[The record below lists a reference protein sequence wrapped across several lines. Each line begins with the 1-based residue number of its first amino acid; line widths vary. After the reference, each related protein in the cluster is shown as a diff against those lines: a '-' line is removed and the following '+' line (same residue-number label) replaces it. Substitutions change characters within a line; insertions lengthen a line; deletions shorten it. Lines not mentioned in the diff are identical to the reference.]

1 MLAVTGGKGGCGK
14 TTTTLGLAA
23 AFARQRRRPVA
34 VDADRDMP
42 NLAIVAN
49 AVKLPGVAVVPNPE
63 GRRLSDLRLP
73 SGGEPVL
80 VDCPAGSGP
89 DTADPLRRADRALV
103 VTTDSR
109 QSVED
114 ALKTVAMARS
124 LGTPVAGV
132 VVSRRDDPPDGLA
145 EAADAPVLACVPS
158 VEKPLSTPASVA
170 AHDELA
176 SRLGPNA

>member
-1 MLAVTGGKGGCGK
+1 MLAITGGKGGCGK

-42 NLAIVAN
+42 NLGIVAN
-49 AVKLPGVAVVPNPE
+49 AVELPGVAVVANPD
-63 GRRLSDLRLP
+63 GRPLSDLRLP
-73 SGGEPVL
+73 PGRRPVF
-80 VDCPAGSGP
+80 VDCPAGGGP
-89 DTADPLRRADRALV
+89 DAADPLRRADRALV
-103 VTTDSR
+103 VTTDRR

-114 ALKTVAMARS
+114 ALKTIAMARA
-124 LGTPVAGV
+124 LDTPIAGV
-132 VVSRRDDPPDGLA
+132 VVSRQADPPDGLA
-145 EAADAPVLACVPS
+145 EAADAPVVACVPA
-158 VEKPLSTPASVA
+158 VENPLASPASVA